1 MKLKLGIFGYPLS
14 HSISPAFQQAALD
27 ELNLDVT
34 YEAWEVRP
42 SDLTSRIEELR
53 NPAYLGANV
62 TIPHKESAIDLVDD
76 LDPLAEKI
84 GSLNTIVN
92 RNGKLFGYNTDAAG
106 LLKALNSTGAFD
118 PNGAQVLIVGA
129 GGAARAAVCA
139 LLDLNI
145 AGLVIANRT
154 VDRAIVLQKYFAS
167 NIEVLAI
174 GMDDPRLSEHVN
186 KSRLIINCTS
196 MGMKNGPAEHLSPL
210 GESLIPEESLV
221 CDMVYNP
228 PMTPLLAEAVRSG
241 ASIVGGL
248 PMLIYQGASAFELWT
263 NVTPP
268 ISVMFT
274 AAENALEGNQ

>member
-1 MKLKLGIFGYPLS
+1 M
-14 HSISPAFQQAALD
+14 
-27 ELNLDVT
+27 
-34 YEAWEVRP
+34 
-42 SDLTSRIEELR
+42 
-53 NPAYLGANV
+53 
-62 TIPHKESAIDLVDD
+62 DLVDD

-154 VDRAIVLQKYFAS
+154 VDRAIVLQKYFDS

-174 GMDDPRLSEHVN
+174 GIDDPRLSEYIK
-186 KSRLIINCTS
+186 KSRLIINI
-196 MGMKNGPAEHLSPL
+196 
-210 GESLIPEESLV
+210 SLIH
-221 CDMVYNP
+221 
-228 PMTPLLAEAVRSG
+228 
-241 ASIVGGL
+241 
-248 PMLIYQGASAFELWT
+248 
-263 NVTPP
+263 
-268 ISVMFT
+268 ISEPT
-274 AAENALEGNQ
+274 RTY